1 MRRHTLKLPM
11 GTRRLGRLVGWGSSP
26 VLLVL
31 ALLLPGCRDAEEKNL
46 EEMSQQIDHLQV
58 DRDEENAKILAAEA
72 ADTHFADEAMPARK
86 PAPSEPPPPVLDLG
100 DEGQGG
106 VDSPDTEDPTPR
118 PTIRLYGTSRG
129 SARGGDDSTSSFI
142 DDGSGNQTAVPS
154 VGGGGTLDPAAKPAY
169 EAAIA
174 LVSARQYDRALD
186 ALAAFLV
193 KYPDHPYADN
203 AMYWRG
209 ECYFAK
215 GDYLRAAEQFEG
227 VVTRFPAGNKAPDA
241 LLKLGISQMKLG
253 NPLKAKEYFDR
264 LAQTYPQ
271 SSAARHIPPVT
282 VQAATPPGG
291 ASEDHR

>member
-1 MRRHTLKLPM
+1 MRPGLWL
-11 GTRRLGRLVGWGSSP
+11 
-26 VLLVL
+26 VLLPL
-31 ALLLPGCRDAEEKNL
+31 ALPACRDAEERNL
-46 EEMSQQIDHLQV
+46 DEMSQQIDHLQV

-72 ADTHFADEAMPARK
+72 ADTHFASQAVPPRK
-86 PAPSEPPPPVLDLG
+86 PAPSEPPPPVYDLG
-100 DEGQGG
+100 GEGQGD
-106 VDSPDTEDPTPR
+106 VASPDTEDPTPR
-118 PTIRLYGTSRG
+118 PTIRVYGSSRG
-129 SARGGDDSTSSFI
+129 SSRGSDESAASFV
-142 DDGSGNQTAVPS
+142 DDGSGAPTSVPS
-154 VGGGGTLDPAAKPAY
+154 GGGALDPAAKPAY

-193 KYPDHPYADN
+193 KWPDHPYADN

-241 LLKLGISQMKLG
+241 LLKLGITQQKLG

-282 VQAATPPGG
+282 VPAATPPGA

>member
-1 MRRHTLKLPM
+1 MSS
-11 GTRRLGRLVGWGSSP
+11 RLW
-26 VLLVL
+26 L
-31 ALLLPGCRDAEEKNL
+31 ALLPLLLPACGRDAEERNL
-46 EEMSQQIDHLQV
+46 DEMSQQIEHLQV

-72 ADTHFADEAMPARK
+72 ADTHFANEGLPARK
-86 PAPSEPPPPVLDLG
+86 PAPSDPPPPVTNLG
-100 DEGQGG
+100 EEGQGD

-118 PTIRLYGTSRG
+118 PTIRLYGSQRG
-129 SARGGDDSTSSFI
+129 SARGIDDSTSFI
-142 DDGSGNQTAVPS
+142 DDGSGNRTTVPS
-154 VGGGGTLDPAAKPAY
+154 GTSSALDPAAKPAY

-193 KYPDHPYADN
+193 KWPDHPYADN

-241 LLKLGISQMKLG
+241 LLKLGISQQKLG

-271 SSAARHIPPVT
+271 SAAARRIPPVT
-282 VQAATPPGG
+282 MPAATPAGP

>member
-1 MRRHTLKLPM
+1 MSRAL
-11 GTRRLGRLVGWGSSP
+11 W
-26 VLLVL
+26 L
-31 ALLLPGCRDAEEKNL
+31 ALLPLLLPACGRDAEERNL
-46 EEMSQQIDHLQV
+46 DEMSQQIDHLQV
-58 DRDEENAKILAAEA
+58 DRDEENARILAAEA
-72 ADTHFADEAMPARK
+72 ADTHFANEALPARK
-86 PAPSEPPPPVLDLG
+86 PAPSEPPPPVMNLG
-100 DEGQGG
+100 EEEQGD
-106 VDSPDTEDPTPR
+106 VESPDTEDPAPR
-118 PTIRLYGTSRG
+118 PTIRVYGRSSRNSDDGTTS
-129 SARGGDDSTSSFI
+129 FV
-142 DDGSGNQTAVPS
+142 DDGSGNRTTVPS
-154 VGGGGTLDPAAKPAY
+154 GTSSALDPAAKPAY

-193 KYPDHPYADN
+193 KWPDHPYADN

-241 LLKLGISQMKLG
+241 LLKLGISQQKLG

-264 LAQTYPQ
+264 LAQAYPQ

-282 VQAATPPGG
+282 VQAATPAGP

>member
-1 MRRHTLKLPM
+1 MSRARF
-11 GTRRLGRLVGWGSSP
+11 VGWSP
-26 VLLVL
+26 GPILLVSAL
-31 ALLLPGCRDAEEKNL
+31 ALPACGRDAEERNL
-46 EEMSQQIDHLQV
+46 DEMTQQIDHLQV

-72 ADTHFADEAMPARK
+72 ADTHFATEAVPARK
-86 PAPSEPPPPVLDLG
+86 PAPSDPPPPVTNLG
-100 DEGQGG
+100 DEGQGDG
-106 VDSPDTEDPTPR
+106 DSPDTEDSTPR
-118 PTIRLYGTSRG
+118 PTIRVYGSQRG
-129 SARGGDDSTSSFI
+129 SARGSDDSTTSFV
-142 DDGSGNQTAVPS
+142 DDGAGNRTPVPS
-154 VGGGGTLDPAAKPAY
+154 GGSSALDPAARPAY

-193 KYPDHPYADN
+193 KWPDHPYADN

-241 LLKLGISQMKLG
+241 LLKLGITQQKLG

-264 LAQTYPQ
+264 LAQAYPQ
-271 SSAARHIPPVT
+271 SAAARRIPPVT
-282 VQAATPPGG
+282 MQAATPTGP

>member
-1 MRRHTLKLPM
+1 MSRAL
-11 GTRRLGRLVGWGSSP
+11 W
-26 VLLVL
+26 L
-31 ALLLPGCRDAEEKNL
+31 ALLPLVLPACGRDAEERNL
-46 EEMSQQIDHLQV
+46 DEMSQQIDHLQV

-72 ADTHFADEAMPARK
+72 ADTHFAAQALPARK
-86 PAPSEPPPPVLDLG
+86 PAPSEPPPPVVNLG
-100 DEGQGG
+100 DEGQGD
-106 VDSPDTEDPTPR
+106 VESADTEDPSPR
-118 PTIRLYGTSRG
+118 PTIRLYGSQRSSRNV
-129 SARGGDDSTSSFI
+129 DDGATYFV
-142 DDGSGNQTAVPS
+142 DDGSGNRTSVPS
-154 VGGGGTLDPAAKPAY
+154 GAPSGGSGALDPAAKPAY

-193 KYPDHPYADN
+193 KWPDHPYADN

-241 LLKLGISQMKLG
+241 LLKLGISQQKLG

-264 LAQTYPQ
+264 LAQAYPQ
-271 SSAARHIPPVT
+271 SAAARRIPPVT
-282 VQAATPPGG
+282 VQAATP

>member
-1 MRRHTLKLPM
+1 MKPHLWLAVLP
-11 GTRRLGRLVGWGSSP
+11 
-26 VLLVL
+26 
-31 ALLLPGCRDAEEKNL
+31 LLLPGCARDAEERHL
-46 EEMSQQIDHLQV
+46 DEMSQEIDHLQV
-58 DRDEENAKILAAEA
+58 DRDEENAKVLAAEA
-72 ADTHFADEAMPARK
+72 ADTHFATEAMPARR
-86 PAPSEPPPPVLDLG
+86 PAPSEPPPPSWNVG
-100 DEGQGG
+100 DEGQGD
-106 VDSPDTEDPTPR
+106 VESPDTEDPTPR
-118 PTIRLYGTSRG
+118 PTIRVYGSSRSVRG
-129 SARGGDDSTSSFI
+129 GAGGDDTASTFV
-142 DDGSGNQTAVPS
+142 DDSGNTTSVPSGSGGA
-154 VGGGGTLDPAAKPAY
+154 LDPAAKPAY

-241 LLKLGISQMKLG
+241 LLKLGMSQQKLG

-264 LAQTYPQ
+264 LAQAYPQ
-271 SSAARHIPPVT
+271 SAAARHIPPVT
-282 VQAATPPGG
+282 VPAAQGP

>member
-1 MRRHTLKLPM
+1 MRRHTLKLRMNP
-11 GTRRLGRLVGWGSSP
+11 RLCLG
-26 VLLVL
+26 LLP
-31 ALLLPGCRDAEEKNL
+31 LLLPACAREAEERHL
-46 EEMSQQIDHLQV
+46 DEMSQQIDHLQV

-72 ADTHFADEAMPARK
+72 ADTHFASEAVPARK
-86 PAPSEPPPPVLDLG
+86 PAPSEPPPPVMNLG
-100 DEGQGG
+100 DEGQGD
-106 VDSPDTEDPTPR
+106 VESPDTEDPAPR
-118 PTIRLYGTSRG
+118 PTIRLYGSSRG
-129 SARGGDDSTSSFI
+129 SARGGDDSTSTFV
-142 DDGSGNQTAVPS
+142 DDSGNTTAVPS
-154 VGGGGTLDPAAKPAY
+154 GGGSGALDPAARPAY

-186 ALAAFLV
+186 ALAAFLM
-193 KYPDHPYADN
+193 KWPDHPYADN

-241 LLKLGISQMKLG
+241 LLKLGITQQKLG

-271 SSAARHIPPVT
+271 SAAARRIPPVT
-282 VQAATPPGG
+282 IQAATPAGP
-291 ASEDHR
+291 EDHR

>member
-1 MRRHTLKLPM
+1 MSP
-11 GTRRLGRLVGWGSSP
+11 RLW
-26 VLLVL
+26 L
-31 ALLLPGCRDAEEKNL
+31 ALLPLVLPACGRDAEERNL
-46 EEMSQQIDHLQV
+46 DEMSQQIEHLQM
-58 DRDEENAKILAAEA
+58 DRDEENSKVLAAEA
-72 ADTHFADEAMPARK
+72 ADTHFATQAYPARK
-86 PAPSEPPPPVLDLG
+86 PAPSEPPPPVLNLG
-100 DEGQGG
+100 DEGQGD
-106 VDSPDTEDPTPR
+106 VESPDTEDPAPR
-118 PTIRLYGTSRG
+118 PTIRLYGSQRG
-129 SARGGDDSTSSFI
+129 SRTIDDGTTSFV
-142 DDGSGNQTAVPS
+142 DDGSGNRTTVPS
-154 VGGGGTLDPAAKPAY
+154 GPASGGSGALDPAAKPAY

-227 VVTRFPAGNKAPDA
+227 VVSRFPAGNKAPDA
-241 LLKLGISQMKLG
+241 LLKLGISQQKLG
-253 NPLKAKEYFDR
+253 NPLKAKEVFDR

-271 SSAARHIPPVT
+271 SAAARRIPPVT
-282 VQAATPPGG
+282 MQAATPSGP

>member
-1 MRRHTLKLPM
+1 MS
-11 GTRRLGRLVGWGSSP
+11 GRLW
-26 VLLVL
+26 L
-31 ALLLPGCRDAEEKNL
+31 ALLPFLLPACGRDAEERNL
-46 EEMSQQIDHLQV
+46 DEMSQQIEHLQV

-72 ADTHFADEAMPARK
+72 ADTHFANEGLPARK
-86 PAPSEPPPPVLDLG
+86 PAPNDPPPPVVNLG
-100 DEGQGG
+100 EQGQGD
-106 VDSPDTEDPTPR
+106 VDAPDTDDPAPR
-118 PTIRLYGTSRG
+118 PTIRLYGSQRG
-129 SARGGDDSTSSFI
+129 SARNVDDSSSFI
-142 DDGSGNQTAVPS
+142 DDGSGNRTPVPS
-154 VGGGGTLDPAAKPAY
+154 GTSSALDPAAKPAY

-174 LVSARQYDRALD
+174 LVSARQYDRALE

-193 KYPDHPYADN
+193 KWPDHPYADN

-241 LLKLGISQMKLG
+241 LLKLGISQQKLG

-271 SSAARHIPPVT
+271 SAAARRIPPVT
-282 VQAATPPGG
+282 IPAATPAGP

>member
-1 MRRHTLKLPM
+1 MRRHTLKLRMNP
-11 GTRRLGRLVGWGSSP
+11 RLWLG
-26 VLLVL
+26 LLP
-31 ALLLPGCRDAEEKNL
+31 LLLPACAREAEERHL
-46 EEMSQQIDHLQV
+46 DEMSQQIDHLQV

-72 ADTHFADEAMPARK
+72 ADTHFASEAVPARK
-86 PAPSEPPPPVLDLG
+86 PAPSEPPPPVLNLG
-100 DEGQGG
+100 DEGQGD
-106 VDSPDTEDPTPR
+106 VESPDTEDPAPR
-118 PTIRLYGTSRG
+118 PTIRLYGSSRG
-129 SARGGDDSTSSFI
+129 SARGGDDSTSTFV
-142 DDGSGNQTAVPS
+142 DDSGNTTAVPS
-154 VGGGGTLDPAAKPAY
+154 GGGSGALDPAARPAY

-186 ALAAFLV
+186 ALAAFLM
-193 KYPDHPYADN
+193 KWPDHPYADN

-241 LLKLGISQMKLG
+241 LLKLGITQQKLG

-271 SSAARHIPPVT
+271 SAAARRIPPVT
-282 VQAATPPGG
+282 IQAATPAGP
-291 ASEDHR
+291 EDHR

>member
-1 MRRHTLKLPM
+1 MSRALW
-11 GTRRLGRLVGWGSSP
+11 V
-26 VLLVL
+26 
-31 ALLLPGCRDAEEKNL
+31 ALLPLFLPACGRDAEERNL
-46 EEMSQQIDHLQV
+46 DEMSQQIDHLQV
-58 DRDEENAKILAAEA
+58 DRDEENSRILAAEA
-72 ADTHFADEAMPARK
+72 ADTHFATQALPARK
-86 PAPSEPPPPVLDLG
+86 PAPSEPPPPVLNLG
-100 DEGQGG
+100 DEGQGD
-106 VDSPDTEDPTPR
+106 VESPDTEDPAPR
-118 PTIRLYGTSRG
+118 PTIRLYGSQRSSRN
-129 SARGGDDSTSSFI
+129 GDDGTTYFV
-142 DDGSGNQTAVPS
+142 DDGSGNRTTVSSGVSSGVTGAPS
-154 VGGGGTLDPAAKPAY
+154 GGSGALDPAAKPAY

-193 KYPDHPYADN
+193 KWPDHPYADN

-241 LLKLGISQMKLG
+241 LLKLGISQQKLG

-271 SSAARHIPPVT
+271 SAAARRIPPVT
-282 VQAATPPGG
+282 MQAATPAGP

>member
-1 MRRHTLKLPM
+1 MSRSRFA
-11 GTRRLGRLVGWGSSP
+11 GWGP
-26 VLLVL
+26 APIVLVSAL
-31 ALLLPGCRDAEEKNL
+31 ALPACRDAEERNL
-46 EEMSQQIDHLQV
+46 DEMSQQIDHLQV

-72 ADTHFADEAMPARK
+72 ADTHFAAEAYPARK
-86 PAPSEPPPPVLDLG
+86 PAPSEPPPPVVNLG
-100 DEGQGG
+100 DEGQGD
-106 VDSPDTEDPTPR
+106 VDSPDTEDPAPR
-118 PTIRLYGTSRG
+118 PTIRLYGSQRG
-129 SARGGDDSTSSFI
+129 SRNVDDGTTSFV
-142 DDGSGNQTAVPS
+142 DDGSGNRTTVPS
-154 VGGGGTLDPAAKPAY
+154 SSGSGALDPAAKPAY

-241 LLKLGISQMKLG
+241 LLKLGISQQKLG

-264 LAQTYPQ
+264 LAQAYPQ

-282 VQAATPPGG
+282 MQAATPSGP

>member
-1 MRRHTLKLPM
+1 MRRS
-11 GTRRLGRLVGWGSSP
+11 RFAGWGPSP
-26 VLLVL
+26 LLVL
-31 ALLLPGCRDAEEKNL
+31 SALALPACRDAEERNL

-58 DRDEENAKILAAEA
+58 EQDQENAQILATEA
-72 ADTHFADEAMPARK
+72 ADTHFGTEALPARR
-86 PAPSEPPPPVLDLG
+86 PAPSEPPPPVMNLG
-100 DEGQGG
+100 DEGQAD

-118 PTIRLYGTSRG
+118 PTIRLYG
-129 SARGGDDSTSSFI
+129 SARGARAGDDGTSSFI
-142 DDGSGNQTAVPS
+142 DDGSGTPTPVPS
-154 VGGGGTLDPAAKPAY
+154 SGGSGALDPAAKPAY

-193 KYPDHPYADN
+193 KWPDHPYADN

-215 GDYLRAAEQFEG
+215 GDYLHAAEQFEG

-241 LLKLGISQMKLG
+241 LLKLGITQQKLG

-271 SSAARHIPPVT
+271 SAAARRIPPVT
-282 VQAATPPGG
+282 VQAATPPGP

>member
-11 GTRRLGRLVGWGSSP
+11 SPRLW
-26 VLLVL
+26 LVL
-31 ALLLPGCRDAEEKNL
+31 APLVLPACGRDAEERNL
-46 EEMSQQIDHLQV
+46 DEMSQQIDHLQV
-58 DRDEENAKILAAEA
+58 DRDEENSKILAAEA
-72 ADTHFADEAMPARK
+72 ADTHFATQAYPARK
-86 PAPSEPPPPVLDLG
+86 PAPSEPPPPVMNLG
-100 DEGQGG
+100 DEGQGD
-106 VDSPDTEDPTPR
+106 VESPDTEDPSPR
-118 PTIRLYGTSRG
+118 PTIRLYGSQRSSRN
-129 SARGGDDSTSSFI
+129 GDDGTTYFV
-142 DDGSGNQTAVPS
+142 DDGSGNRTTVASGVASGAPS
-154 VGGGGTLDPAAKPAY
+154 GGSGALDPAAKPAY

-241 LLKLGISQMKLG
+241 LLKLGISQQKLG

-271 SSAARHIPPVT
+271 SAAARRIPPVT
-282 VQAATPPGG
+282 VQAATP